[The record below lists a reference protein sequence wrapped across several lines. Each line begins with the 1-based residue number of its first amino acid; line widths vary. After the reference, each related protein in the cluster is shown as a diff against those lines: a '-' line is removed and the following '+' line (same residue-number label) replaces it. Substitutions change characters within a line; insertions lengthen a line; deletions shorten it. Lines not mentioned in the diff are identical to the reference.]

1 MAPSGRGRGRP
12 LRGSQMTIV
21 IAGPADQ
28 LHRFGRFVADPTL
41 GRLYDSGAEV
51 PLTPKCFKVLIV
63 LLELH
68 GHCVDKEELF
78 RQVWPDT
85 FVEQNNLARNVS
97 MIRKALHE
105 RDPEHEYI
113 VTVPGRGYR
122 FVAAVTTVS
131 RGELAVQPDDPSEH
145 TDAAD
150 TVPRPA
156 VGGLP
161 PSAAEPSRT
170 ASEIPP
176 REIGMRPRL
185 TYALAAAAIVLLSA
199 TTWMLARSS
208 DRIFDAGTPERKLW
222 QLTSTGRLEGEPTWS
237 PDGRRVAYTSD
248 RSGNFDIW
256 VQSVTEGS
264 AVQVTSSSA
273 RDWQPSWSPDGHH
286 VAFRSER
293 DGGGIFVVSAQGGRE
308 RRLSTFG
315 YEPRWSPDAA
325 RILFWDSVD
334 TYIVGLDGAAPS
346 KIATDVLASLVGRFR
361 LDWHPDG
368 RRISVYGTHA
378 VHGQSFWTIPL
389 HGGTAIRSRIAAAVA
404 KRIEAAGVRLGRF
417 VWGPRGD
424 VLYFEGQSEE
434 TENLWRIKVNAGT
447 LEWVGGPDRL
457 TTGSSRESGL
467 ALSPDGKRLA
477 FGSRVESTVVWSMP
491 FDPVAGRIKGAGEPI
506 TPDGANAEILDM
518 SPDGR
523 QLAYRVEGRNR
534 HELWIRSLDRGADRL
549 RTVEDA
555 AAIIQPRWSRDG
567 TQLAYLRRP
576 SNRTHDA
583 AIVLLTA
590 DDNGGERVLPASRS
604 PEMVYDWSAD
614 GGSLL
619 VRCRPDRVQWAICRL
634 PNAAASGPAPE
645 MRVIASDARQN
656 LYAAK
661 NSPNGRWIS
670 FIARPDITRSTVFIS
685 PSAGGT
691 WIRMTEGRYFED
703 KPRWSPDGQALYFL
717 SNRTGF
723 WNLWGRRF
731 EPETGRPVGEPFQ
744 VSQFDTSAQMI
755 RNVADLQIAITG
767 ERLILPITQTSGV
780 IWVLDNVD
788 R

>member
-1 MAPSGRGRGRP
+1 
-12 LRGSQMTIV
+12 MTIV

-41 GRLYDSGAEV
+41 GRLYDSGTEV
-51 PLTPKCFKVLIV
+51 PLTPKCFKVLTV
-63 LLELH
+63 LVELH
-68 GHCVDKEELF
+68 GQCVDKEELF

-105 RDPEHEYI
+105 RDPEQEYI

-122 FVAAVTTVS
+122 FVAPVTSVC
-131 RGELAVQPDDPSEH
+131 RGELAARSGESSGQLDAVSHVQLPAPG
-145 TDAAD
+145 TA
-150 TVPRPA
+150 VPPA
-156 VGGLP
+156 TQ
-161 PSAAEPSRT
+161 PSR
-170 ASEIPP
+170 
-176 REIGMRPRL
+176 RLGGMRSLGLALRARL
-185 TYALAAAAIVLLSA
+185 IHALAVAVIVLLSA

-208 DRIFDAGTPERKLW
+208 DRLFDSGAPERKLW
-222 QLTSTGRLEGEPTWS
+222 QLTSIGRLEGEPTWS

-256 VQSVTEGS
+256 IQPVSDGS
-264 AVQVTSSSA
+264 AMQVTSSSA

-293 DGGGIFVVSAQGGRE
+293 DGGGIFVVPAQGGPE

-325 RILFWDSVD
+325 RILFWDSVNA
-334 TYIVGLDGAAPS
+334 YVVGLDGAAPS
-346 KIATDVLASLVGRFR
+346 KVAADVLSGFVGRFR
-361 LDWHPDG
+361 IDWHPDG
-368 RRISVYGTHA
+368 RRISVYGNHA
-378 VHGQSFWTIPL
+378 VHGPSFWTIPL
-389 HGGTAIRSRIAAAVA
+389 HAATGIRSHIAPAVA
-404 KRIEAAGVRLGRF
+404 KRIASSGVRLGRF
-417 VWGPRGD
+417 VWGPHGD
-424 VLYFEGQSEE
+424 TLFFEGQSEE
-434 TENLWRIKVNAGT
+434 TENLWRIKVNAGN
-447 LEWVGGPDRL
+447 LEWIGGPERL
-457 TTGSSRESGL
+457 TTGSSLESGL

-477 FGSRVESTVVWSMP
+477 FGSRVESTVVWAMP
-491 FDPVAGRIKGAGEPI
+491 FDPVAGRITGAGEPI

-549 RTVEDA
+549 RTVEDDA
-555 AAIIQPRWSRDG
+555 SIIQPRWSRDG

-576 SNRTHDA
+576 SSPAHDA
-583 AIVLLTA
+583 SIVLLTA
-590 DDNGGERVLPASRS
+590 NDHGGERVLPASRP
-604 PEMVYDWSAD
+604 PEMVYDWSPD
-614 GGSLL
+614 GRSLL
-619 VRCRPDRVQWAICRL
+619 VRCRPVGVPWAVCRL

-645 MRVIASDARQN
+645 MRVIAADAHQN

-661 NSPNGRWIS
+661 NSPDGRWIS
-670 FIARPDITRSTVFIS
+670 FIARPDVTRSTVFIS
-685 PSAGGT
+685 PAAGGP
-691 WIRMTEGRYFED
+691 WIGVTEGRYFED
-703 KPRWSPDGQALYFL
+703 KPRWSPDGRALYFL

-731 EPETGRPVGEPFQ
+731 DPDAGRPVGGPFQ

-755 RNVADLQIAITG
+755 RNLANLQIAITG
-767 ERLILPITQTSGV
+767 DRLILPITQSSGV

>member
-1 MAPSGRGRGRP
+1 
-12 LRGSQMTIV
+12 MTIV

-41 GRLYDSGAEV
+41 GRLYDSGTEV
-51 PLTPKCFKVLIV
+51 PLTPKCFKVLTV

-68 GHCVDKEELF
+68 GQCVDKEELF

-105 RDPEHEYI
+105 RDPEQEYI

-122 FVAAVTTVS
+122 FVAPVTTVC
-131 RGELAVQPDDPSEH
+131 RGELAAKSGESSGPTDSGQVQF
-145 TDAAD
+145 AA
-150 TVPRPA
+150 PA
-156 VGGLP
+156 NGVT
-161 PSAAEPSRT
+161 AAQPLRRLGEM
-170 ASEIPP
+170 PP
-176 REIGMRPRL
+176 RAMALRPGL
-185 TYALAAAAIVLLSA
+185 THALAAAVVALLSA

-208 DRIFDAGTPERKLW
+208 DRAFDPGAPERKLW
-222 QLTSTGRLEGEPTWS
+222 QLTSIGRLEGEPAWS

-248 RSGNFDIW
+248 RGGNFDIW
-256 VQSVTEGS
+256 IQPISEGS
-264 AVQVTSSSA
+264 AIQVTSSAA

-293 DGGGIFVVSAQGGRE
+293 DGGGIFVVPAQGGPE

-325 RILFWDSVD
+325 RILFWDSVNA
-334 TYIVGLDGAAPS
+334 YIVGLDGAAPS
-346 KIATDVLASLVGRFR
+346 KVAADVLSGFVGRFR
-361 LDWHPDG
+361 MNWHPDG
-368 RRISVYGTHA
+368 RRISVYGNHS

-389 HGGTAIRSRIAAAVA
+389 HGATGVRSHVAPTVA
-404 KRIEAAGVRLGRF
+404 KRIASSGVRLGRF
-417 VWGPRGD
+417 VWGPHGD
-424 VLYFEGQSEE
+424 TLFFEGQSEE
-434 TENLWRIKVNAGT
+434 TENLWRIRVNAGS

-457 TTGSSRESGL
+457 TTGSSLESGL

-491 FDPVAGRIKGAGEPI
+491 FDPVAGRITGTREPI

-523 QLAYRVEGRNR
+523 QLAYRVQGRNR
-534 HELWIRSLDRGADRL
+534 HELWIRSLDGGADRL
-549 RTVEDA
+549 RTVEDDA
-555 AAIIQPRWSRDG
+555 SIVQPRWSRDG

-576 SNRTHDA
+576 SNPAHDA
-583 AIVLLTA
+583 SIVLLTA
-590 DDNGGERVLPASRS
+590 DDHGGERVLPASRS
-604 PEMVYDWSAD
+604 PEMVYDWSPD
-614 GGSLL
+614 GRSLL
-619 VRCRPDRVQWAICRL
+619 VRCRLDRVPWAVCRL

-645 MRVIASDARQN
+645 MRVIAADPQQN

-661 NSPNGRWIS
+661 NSPDGRWIS
-670 FIARPDITRSTVFIS
+670 FIARPDVTRSTVFIS
-685 PSAGGT
+685 PATGGP
-691 WIRMTEGRYFED
+691 WVGMTDGRYFED
-703 KPRWSPDGQALYFL
+703 KPRWSPDGRALYFL

-731 EPETGRPVGEPFQ
+731 DPDAGRPVGAPFQ
-744 VSQFDTSAQMI
+744 VSHFDTSAQMI
-755 RNVADLQIAITG
+755 RNLADLQIAITG
-767 ERLILPITQTSGV
+767 DRLILPITQSSGV
-780 IWVLDNVD
+780 IWVLDDVD